1 MRWLV
6 LLLLLSLGASVQPIH
21 AQPDTLPVLTP
32 EVSFSLTIP
41 INRAEGA
48 PHLATRQWAEMGAV
62 VLTGVGHLAA
72 SANDLSGAYIPVV
85 IGGWGSYVGYRA
97 FTEEDFLRNAGFT
110 AENLGPA
117 VRDASILAGAATA
130 GMLVIGAVKDN
141 LRLDTDMLPLLVL
154 YPAWGLTQQFLVQ
167 GLVAS
172 HLADAGLSPIAV
184 TPISAV
190 TFGLVHIPNWELTA
204 ATTGL
209 GAVYAALYQRH
220 GNLWPLGLYHGV
232 LGAEFYVWVLGRNPW
247 QELLGNGETP

>member
-1 MRWLV
+1 MCRP
-6 LLLLLSLGASVQPIH
+6 LLLLAFSLCGLAPSGRTQPGAFPAFQ
-21 AQPDTLPVLTP
+21 P

-48 PHLATRQWAEMGAV
+48 PRFTRRQWAEMGAV

-72 SANDLSGAYIPVV
+72 SASDLSGAYIPVV
-85 IGGWGSYVGYRA
+85 IGGWGGYVGYRA
-97 FTEEDFLRNAGFT
+97 ITEEDFLRTTGFT

-117 VRDASILAGAATA
+117 FRDASILAGAATA
-130 GMLVIGAVKDN
+130 GMLVIGAANGN

-167 GLVAS
+167 GLVTR
-172 HLADAGLSPIAV
+172 HLADASLSPYAV

-190 TFGLVHIPNWELTA
+190 TFGSVHVPNWELTA

-209 GAVYAALYQRH
+209 GAAYAALYQRH
-220 GNLWPLGLYHGV
+220 GNLW
-232 LGAEFYVWVLGRNPW
+232 
-247 QELLGNGETP
+247 